1 MTIGPNELDL
11 VSRACPLCGSSDDSA
26 VAVEAKID
34 PTRLGGFAYAS
45 RKTPEYMHHRL
56 VECPSCGL
64 LYASPAPTASALA
77 DAYGNADY
85 SSVQES
91 RCAGATY
98 AALLRRMVG
107 SLPPGAAAI
116 DIGTGDGAFL
126 AELLAAGVEDVI
138 GIEPS
143 SAPIAAALPEIH
155 PRIRKG
161 TFDPDDFE
169 PESFHLVTSFQTL
182 EHVPDP
188 LGLCRGAHRLLRDDG
203 ALLVVSHDR
212 RARLN
217 RLLGRR
223 SPIYDVEHLQL
234 FCPSSIRSL
243 LQRSGFTDIELRRIV
258 NRYPIRYWAK
268 LFPFPG
274 ALKARLT
281 AAMERSRL
289 GATPVPAPVGNVA
302 AIGYRRAPAGS

>member
-1 MTIGPNELDL
+1 MTIEPDELGL
-11 VSRACPLCGSSDDSA
+11 VSRPCPLCGSSDDSVV
-26 VAVEAKID
+26 VAEAKID
-34 PTRLGGFAYAS
+34 PSRLGGFAFAS

-64 LYASPAPTASALA
+64 LYANPAPTVSALA
-77 DAYGNADY
+77 DAYGDADY
-85 SSVQES
+85 SSFEES
-91 RCAGATY
+91 RCAAATY

-107 SLPPGAAAI
+107 SLPPDAAAI

-126 AELLAAGVEDVI
+126 GELLAAGVDDVV

-143 SAPIAAALPEIH
+143 SAPIAAASPDVG

-161 TFDPDDFE
+161 TFDPDDFQ

-188 LGLCRGAHRLLRDDG
+188 LGVCRGAHRLLRDDG
-203 ALLVVSHDR
+203 ALLVVCHNR
-212 RARLN
+212 RAWLN

-234 FCPSSIRSL
+234 FCPRSLRSL
-243 LQRSGFTDIELRRIV
+243 LERSGFTDIVLRPIV
-258 NRYPIRYWAK
+258 NRYPIGYWVK

-274 ALKARLT
+274 ALKAKLA
-281 AAMERSRL
+281 AAMDRSRL

-302 AIGYRRAPAGS
+302 AIGYRRARPAG